1 MRDLA
6 PVYFAMVMASGAI
19 SIAAHEASVA
29 YVSDALYVV
38 AAVAYAVLLV
48 MTVLRVVAYPGQVL
62 ADARNP
68 RRSFGFFT
76 LVAGS
81 CVLADRFV
89 VAGLDAL
96 AYVLLV
102 ASGAVWLVLGYLLP
116 WLALARRD
124 EHSAHEQADG
134 SWFIWAV
141 ASQAVAVLAAT
152 LEPSAGASQHALAFL
167 GFVAWAVGCFLYVC
181 AVVLVGL
188 RLVLYDVSPE
198 DLSPSYW
205 VAMGAASI
213 TVLAGVR
220 VADMRTD
227 VIVSVVHDL
236 ATGVSMMFWAFA
248 TWLFP
253 ALVAAGWWRHG
264 VHSVPLSYEPGLWS
278 MVFPLGMYSLA
289 SLSLGDGAGLDWIAA
304 IGRGELWFALVV
316 WALVAL
322 AMARHLFVPRN
333 AP

>member
-1 MRDLA
+1 M
-6 PVYFAMVMASGAI
+6 
-19 SIAAHEASVA
+19 
-29 YVSDALYVV
+29 
-38 AAVAYAVLLV
+38 
-48 MTVLRVVAYPGQVL
+48 
-62 ADARNP
+62 
-68 RRSFGFFT
+68 
-76 LVAGS
+76 
-81 CVLADRFV
+81 
-89 VAGLDAL
+89 
-96 AYVLLV
+96 LLV

-304 IGRGELWFALVV
+304 IGRAELWFALVV